1 MMLMVGSPLEV
12 VLQIVASVKAM
23 VVIFAPLEMKYWFE
37 LDYDVNTVYRN
48 R

>member
-1 MMLMVGSPLEV
+1 MMLMVISPLEV
-12 VLQIVASVKAM
+12 ELQIVPSVEAM
-23 VVIFAPLEMKYWFE
+23 VIIFAPLEMKYWFE